1 MKKVAITYLLA
12 MLIINTAY
20 STNGDNIIGVGT
32 TPRAMGGFG
41 IAKAQDSISSI
52 FANPATLTQLNGD
65 EFDFAG
71 TFFEKTVKANVVSP
85 NPTKGRQLESRES
98 GLRFFNSSNRANT

>member
-12 MLIINTAY
+12 MLIITTAY
-20 STNGDNIIGVGT
+20 AINGDNMIGFGPT
-32 TPRAMGGFG
+32 SRAMGGVG

-52 FANPATLTQLNGD
+52 FANPATLTQLNLD

-71 TFFEKTVKANVVSP
+71 TFFDPTVKANVVSP
-85 NPTKGRQLESRES
+85 NPPNGV
-98 GLRFFNSSNRANT
+98 GN